1 MIARF
6 IFAETV
12 YDYEHSAPHF
22 VTRDLQLPDGFVPPC
37 SMGRHRTLPLKD
49 GQKFPDSETYYPPM
63 DLKGV
68 ELIDRQEETGH
79 GGT

>member
-22 VTRDLQLPDGFVPPC
+22 VTRDLPLPDGFVPERQ
-37 SMGRHRTLPLKD
+37 MGNTKT
-49 GQKFPDSETYYPPM
+49 FPPDKEHPFGRSETTYPPM

-68 ELIDRQEETGH
+68 ELIEEKE
-79 GGT
+79 GGKS

>member
-12 YDYEHSAPHF
+12 YDYEHSAPRF
-22 VTRDLQLPDGFVPPC
+22 VTRDLELPDGFVPAC
-37 SMGRHRTLPLKD
+37 SMGRTKSFPPDKD
-49 GQKFPDSETYYPPM
+49 NPFGRSKSYYPPM

-68 ELIDRQEETGH
+68 ELIGAEK
-79 GGT
+79 GGAE